1 MGIFGDLFKEKV
13 DWSENELKALWVAL
27 GAMAQA
33 DGNVDETEQ
42 QMIINAMSNLPGYKI
57 TNFDDFVNS
66 ANGYN
71 PKQVTNILKDMH
83 KEKRKMVVAML
94 YALGASD
101 GNFDDTEKQFF
112 AALSMGLDIK
122 PQDMKS

>member
-1 MGIFGDLFKEKV
+1 
-13 DWSENELKALWVAL
+13 
-27 GAMAQA
+27 MAQA
-33 DGNVDETEQ
+33 DGNVDENEQ
-42 QMIINAMSNLPGYKI
+42 QMIMNAMSNLPGYKI

-71 PKQVTNILKDMH
+71 PKQITNILRDMH
-83 KEKRKMVVAML
+83 KDKRKMVVAML

-101 GNFDDTEKQFF
+101 GNFDDNEKQFF